1 MTLQLVQPHLNPP
14 IGKLPPDRRPF
25 NILRNY
31 LEDRLSLDETVK
43 QITKPVEDLYD
54 HDQSDAHRFLG
65 FTWRTFNSIIE
76 QIPYDHEAH
85 RKLAQLLFSIQHR
98 HSPEADNARSF
109 AAYEGQLWKDLPL
122 YEPGLGGACS
132 SATGHIMAV
141 SGRAID
147 LQYDTLGQLGGPAR
161 IRQQYMSW
169 NAFLSRLA
177 SIQDAPERDIYGL
190 MVLRWAHE
198 DDLNAEGLS
207 LNVPGAV
214 MWILYAGEYIW
225 RSEREWVA
233 PFTDL
238 NALYMSRGSLMWD
251 AYEKLV
257 SVRNAG

>member
-1 MTLQLVQPHLNPP
+1 MTLQLVQPHPNPP

-25 NILRNY
+25 NILRNF

-54 HDQSDAHRFLG
+54 HHQSDAHRFLG

-76 QIPYDHEAH
+76 QTPYDHDAH
-85 RKLAQLLFSIQHR
+85 RTLAQLLFSILHC
-98 HSPEADNARSF
+98 HSPRGDNARSF

-147 LQYDTLGQLGGPAR
+147 LQYDTLGQLGGPAG

-169 NAFLSRLA
+169 NAFLSRLT
-177 SIQDAPERDIYGL
+177 SIQDTPERDIYGL

-214 MWILYAGEYIW
+214 MWILYAGVYIW

-238 NALYMSRGSLMWD
+238 NAPYMSRGSLMWD